1 MDETIR
7 TVSLEGQT
15 VLNNT
20 LNLITLYGFSVLG
33 AFVTLILGLWVAGW
47 ASHFVRRA
55 FGKFRYVDP
64 MLVSFAASVVKYV
77 IIALTVIAVL
87 NKFGIETASLL
98 TVIGAAGLAIG
109 LALQGT
115 LSHIAAG
122 IMLLIFRPFRAGDVI
137 ESGSIHG
144 TIKEVNLFF
153 TEMSTPDNVHMIVPN
168 GLIWGQWIRNF
179 SVNDT
184 RKVHV
189 LIEIAAGADAQ
200 KARTIIEKA
209 LLDDPISLSDPT
221 PSVVIHEMTDA
232 QVQFEAAFWV
242 KTADVARARYEVAKK
257 LQDALNLAGM
267 EPPKAAAAE
276 AQSAA

>member
-7 TVSLEGQT
+7 TVSVESQA
-15 VLNNT
+15 VINST

-33 AFVTLILGLWVAGW
+33 AFVTLVLGLWVAKW

-55 FGKFRYVDP
+55 FGRIRYVDP
-64 MLVSFAASVVKYV
+64 MLVSFAASVVRYV
-77 IIALTVIAVL
+77 IMALTVIAVL

-98 TVIGAAGLAIG
+98 TVIGAAGLAVG

-122 IMLLIFRPFRAGDVI
+122 IMILIFRPFRAGDVI

-144 TIKEVNLFF
+144 TVKEVNLFF
-153 TEMSTPDNVHMIVPN
+153 TEMATPENVHMIVPN

-184 RKVHV
+184 RRVEV
-189 LIEIAAGADAQ
+189 LVEIAAGADVAQ
-200 KARTIIEKA
+200 AKSIIDSA
-209 LLDDPISLSDPT
+209 LEADPISLSNPT
-221 PSVVIHEMTDA
+221 PTVVVQEMTDNRI
-232 QVQFEAAFWV
+232 QYQAAFWV
-242 KTADVARARYEVAKK
+242 KTADVAKAKYEVAKK
-257 LQDALNLAGM
+257 LQDALNAAGM
-267 EPPKAAAAE
+267 KPKAAE
-276 AQSAA
+276 EITG

>member
-15 VLNNT
+15 VLTNT

-33 AFVTLILGLWVAGW
+33 AFVTLVLGLWVAGW
-47 ASHFVRRA
+47 ASLFVRRA

-144 TIKEVNLFF
+144 TVKEVNLFF

-184 RKVHV
+184 RKVRV
-189 LIEIAAGADAQ
+189 LIEIAAGCDAQ
-200 KARTIIEKA
+200 KAKTIIEKA

-221 PSVVIHEMTDA
+221 PSVVVHEMTDA

-242 KTADVARARYEVAKK
+242 KTADVARAKYEVAKK

-267 EPPKAAAAE
+267 EPPKAIADEPKAAA
-276 AQSAA
+276 

>member
-47 ASHFVRRA
+47 ASHVVRRA